1 MVKIAING
9 LGRIGRLVFRNIE
22 ERRNSGED
30 IEVVAVND
38 CKNIGYL
45 IYQLK
50 YDSVHGKTDLI
61 MKEESDHL
69 LINNRKIYC
78 FSERDP
84 ENICWDT
91 YGVEY
96 VVESTGVFTTY
107 ETAGKHLKQ
116 SPNIRVIITAPSKDC
131 SMYVMGVNN
140 KDYQMEQIISNASCT
155 TNCLAPIVKVLH
167 ENFEIAECLMT
178 TIHATTASQKTVD
191 GVSTKDWRGGR
202 SASTNI
208 IPSSTGAAKAVGK
221 IIPDL
226 EGKLTGM
233 AFRVPNINV
242 SVVDLTVRFTQKT
255 SYQEIVNSIKEAS
268 NQEDLKNIIGWTEEP
283 LVSSDF
289 IGDPRSSILDIKA
302 GIELNDRFFK
312 IVSWYDNEWGYSNR
326 VIDLIIYTS
335 NII

>member
-9 LGRIGRLVFRNIE
+9 LGRIGRLVLRNIE
-22 ERRNSGED
+22 ERRILGED

-50 YDSVHGKTDLI
+50 YDSVHGKTNLI
-61 MKEESDHL
+61 FEEDSNNL
-69 LINNRKIYC
+69 LINNRKIHC
-78 FSERDP
+78 VSERDP

-91 YGVEY
+91 YGVDY
-96 VVESTGVFTTY
+96 VVESTGFFTTY
-107 ETAGKHLKQ
+107 ETVGKHLKQ

-140 KDYQMEQIISNASCT
+140 KDYQKEQIISNASCT
-155 TNCLAPIVKVLH
+155 TNCLAPIAKVLH
-167 ENFEIAECLMT
+167 EKFEIVEGLMT

-191 GVSTKDWRGGR
+191 GVSRKDWRGGR

-242 SVVDLTVRFTQKT
+242 SVVDLTVRFKQKT
-255 SYQEIVNSIKEAS
+255 SYQEIVDVIKEAS
-268 NQEDLKNIIGWTEEP
+268 TREDLKNIMGWTEEP

-289 IGDPRSSILDIKA
+289 IGDSRSSILDIKA

-326 VIDLIIYTS
+326 VIDLIIFTS
-335 NII
+335 NIV